1 MMTSREPSPPSP
13 AGGGSPAQQAGWGDG
28 PISAH
33 RRATARRLRAAET
46 SAEQKLWRGLR
57 RLPLGGSHFRRQVP
71 IGPYVA
77 DFACLAA
84 RLVIEV
90 DGSGH
95 AMDATVA
102 RDAERTAW
110 LEAQGYTV
118 LRFWN
123 PDVLTRLDDVLASI
137 DAAVRSAAVDEDL
150 TLKHSRRRKAA
161 VTPPRRA

>member
-1 MMTSREPSPPSP
+1 V
-13 AGGGSPAQQAGWGDG
+13 
-28 PISAH
+28 
-33 RRATARRLRAAET
+33 
-46 SAEQKLWRGLR
+46 EQKLWRALR

-84 RLVIEV
+84 KLIVEV

-95 AMDATVA
+95 AMDANIA

-110 LEAQGYTV
+110 LESQGYTV

-123 PDVLTRLDDVLASI
+123 PDVLTRLTDVLTAI
-137 DAAVRSAAVDEDL
+137 DAAVRSAALDDDL
-150 TLKHSRRRKAA
+150 TLKHMRRRKAA